1 MIKLDTALQSF
12 FTTKNLT
19 DVLIALPKP
28 QTPIKDLLFPESK
41 RKQKT
46 SPVIGIGEVENTT
59 GAIPVVSRGSASYPV
74 NEGKKEVNV
83 LQPEGFKPSIFLSAK
98 EVNDMIAIGETDSVN
113 AKLNETVETLRDRI
127 SVSTEILCAQA
138 LSGEISYPAATAGG
152 ALDTYKVTLGAPKKM
167 TDTDIAGKTIAILQQ
182 NLEQQFLEQRKTG
195 CTTDVRYLVGTDVYS
210 AIIGMIANTTS
221 PNIPVQWTD
230 YGCVLFGKYKLMPM
244 SATYALP
251 GTNTLTDVVDSKSI
265 QTIDIANAGTLFY
278 LALDDF
284 DAGLKALPFF
294 AKNVKSQDPSG
305 YKIIGMSKPL
315 PALAVSKTVIRKYL
329 A

>member
-1 MIKLDTALQSF
+1 
-12 FTTKNLT
+12 
-19 DVLIALPKP
+19 
-28 QTPIKDLLFPESK
+28 
-41 RKQKT
+41 
-46 SPVIGIGEVENTT
+46 
-59 GAIPVVSRGSASYPV
+59 
-74 NEGKKEVNV
+74 
-83 LQPEGFKPSIFLSAK
+83 
-98 EVNDMIAIGETDSVN
+98 
-113 AKLNETVETLRDRI
+113 
-127 SVSTEILCAQA
+127 
-138 LSGEISYPAATAGG
+138 
-152 ALDTYKVTLGAPKKM
+152 M

-251 GTNTLTDVVDSKSI
+251 GKNTLTDVVDSKSI

-284 DAGLKALPFF
+284 DAGLKPLPFF

>member
-1 MIKLDTALQSF
+1 MPRIESTLQSF
-12 FTTKNLT
+12 FTTKHLT
-19 DVLIALPKP
+19 DVLISLPKP

-46 SPVIGIGEVENTT
+46 SSVIGIAEVENTT
-59 GAIPVVSRGSASYPV
+59 GAVPVVTRGSASYPV
-74 NEGKKEVNV
+74 NEGKKDINV
-83 LQPEGFKPSIFLSAK
+83 LQPEGFKPSVFLSAK
-98 EVNDMIAIGETDSVN
+98 EINDMISTGETESIN

-152 ALDTYKVTLGAPKKM
+152 ALDTYKVSLGKPQKM
-167 TDTDIAGKTIAILQQ
+167 TDTDITGKDIAVLQT
-182 NLEQQFLEQRKTG
+182 NLEQHFLEQRKTG

-210 AIIGMIANTTS
+210 AIIGMIAASSS
-221 PNIPVQWTD
+221 PNIPVQWTE
-230 YGCVLFGKYKLMPM
+230 YGCILFGKYKLMPI
-244 SATYALP
+244 SATYAVP
-251 GTNTLTDVVDSKSI
+251 GSSTLTDVVSAKSI
-265 QTIDIANAGTLFY
+265 QTIDLANHGTLFY

-284 DAGLKALPFF
+284 DAGLKPLPFF
-294 AKNVKSQDPSG
+294 AKQVESKDPSG